1 MNAPDTRLAERARAL
16 YRSAANHV
24 DADTCARLRDARA
37 RALASSDAPPRGA
50 RWLVPGG
57 ALAAVAVA
65 ALMLWQQ
72 PLPHGAAPALGGSS
86 VAVDADNDLPPD
98 AEQTDPML
106 YQNLDFYGWLA
117 ASNSTASRR

>member
-1 MNAPDTRLAERARAL
+1 
-16 YRSAANHV
+16 
-24 DADTCARLRDARA
+24 
-37 RALASSDAPPRGA
+37 
-50 RWLVPGG
+50 G

-65 ALMLWQQ
+65 ALMLLQQ
-72 PLPHGAAPALGGSS
+72 PLPRGAAPTLGSSS
-86 VAVDADNDLPPD
+86 VAVDTDNDLPPD